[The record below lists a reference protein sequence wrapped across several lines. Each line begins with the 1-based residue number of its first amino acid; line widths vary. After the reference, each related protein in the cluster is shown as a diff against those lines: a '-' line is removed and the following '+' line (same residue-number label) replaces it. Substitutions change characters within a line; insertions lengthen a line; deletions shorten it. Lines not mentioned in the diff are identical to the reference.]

1 MNVCIRSKKD
11 STVVHGLLHE
21 KVTPLYP
28 IKQVVGQSE
37 SRYNLSCNHYEL
49 RQFILATSNVIEGYE
64 DTMLFTLPLVLF
76 IVMTEVSIGSFT
88 VLVLLDWRNE
98 VKRGFLVSY
107 ALIYLGLTYL
117 TYLFQQN
124 FSTPALLSSYPQLDQ
139 YWTRYETL
147 PLLIFFLLMIPYN
160 VLLWFDKTAG
170 VDAKRNA
177 EKAQFEQI
185 NAEET
190 SSEKTPVPARRFSV
204 VRILRLLSGIGTV
217 MAGIATLFVMAMI
230 YRPLAS
236 ANLGGAFTVASF
248 FAAALALGG
257 VLTAMWLGHWYLVT
271 PALSEKPLQF
281 ATTLVLLGV
290 LAQVIFAFTAGPS
303 TPQTSVQHPPATPVI
318 TTPTTGPNSHVKPA
332 NVPTYTPLSTDAIGW
347 VRILVSFIIP
357 LVLGGLAWKL
367 IRDRSFQSATGML
380 YLVVVCTLA
389 GEAMA
394 RGLFLVGL

>member
-1 MNVCIRSKKD
+1 M
-11 STVVHGLLHE
+11 LL
-21 KVTPLYP
+21 
-28 IKQVVGQSE
+28 
-37 SRYNLSCNHYEL
+37 
-49 RQFILATSNVIEGYE
+49 
-64 DTMLFTLPLVLF
+64 TLPLVLF

-88 VLVLLDWRNE
+88 VLVFLDWRNE

-124 FSTPALLSSYPQLDQ
+124 FSTPEQLSSYHQLDQ
-139 YWTRYETL
+139 FWTRYETL
-147 PLLIFFLLMIPYN
+147 PLLLFFLLMIPYN

-170 VDAKRNA
+170 VDAKREA
-177 EKAQFEQI
+177 EKAQLEPA
-185 NAEET
+185 NGEET
-190 SSEKTPVPARRFSV
+190 ITEKVKPVQRFTV
-204 VRILRLLSGIGTV
+204 VRILRLLSGVGTV
-217 MAGIATLFVMAMI
+217 AAGLTTLFVMAMI

-236 ANLGGAFTVASF
+236 ANGGGAFTVASF

-290 LAQVIFAFTAGPS
+290 LAQVLFSFTAGPS
-303 TPQTSVQHPPATPVI
+303 TAAQTPVQQPSTTPGI
-318 TTPTTGPNSHVKPA
+318 TTPTTTPDSHVKPA
-332 NVPTYTPLSTDAIGW
+332 NAPTYTPLSTDAISW
-347 VRILVSFIIP
+347 IRILVSFIIP

>member
-1 MNVCIRSKKD
+1 MLHYNTAIDIIKGYND
-11 STVVHGLLHE
+11 IMLL
-21 KVTPLYP
+21 
-28 IKQVVGQSE
+28 
-37 SRYNLSCNHYEL
+37 
-49 RQFILATSNVIEGYE
+49 
-64 DTMLFTLPLVLF
+64 TLPLVLF

-124 FSTPALLSSYPQLDQ
+124 FSTPEQLSSYHQLDQ
-139 YWTRYETL
+139 LWTRYETL
-147 PLLIFFLLMIPYN
+147 PLLLFFLLMIPYN
-160 VLLWFDKTAG
+160 VLLWFDRTAG
-170 VDAKRNA
+170 VDAKREA
-177 EKAQFEQI
+177 EKAQLEP
-185 NAEET
+185 ASGEE
-190 SSEKTPVPARRFSV
+190 SSIVNVKPVRRFSV
-204 VRILRLLSGIGTV
+204 VRILRLLSGVATV
-217 MAGIATLFVMAMI
+217 VAGLATLFVMAMI

-236 ANLGGAFTVASF
+236 ANIGGAFTVASF

-290 LAQVIFAFTAGPS
+290 LAQVLFAFTAGPS
-303 TPQTSVQHPPATPVI
+303 TISQTPVQQPASGI
-318 TTPTTGPNSHVKPA
+318 ATPTTTPDPHVKPA
-332 NVPTYTPLSTDAIGW
+332 NAPTYTPLSTDAISW
-347 VRILVSFIIP
+347 IRILVSFIIP